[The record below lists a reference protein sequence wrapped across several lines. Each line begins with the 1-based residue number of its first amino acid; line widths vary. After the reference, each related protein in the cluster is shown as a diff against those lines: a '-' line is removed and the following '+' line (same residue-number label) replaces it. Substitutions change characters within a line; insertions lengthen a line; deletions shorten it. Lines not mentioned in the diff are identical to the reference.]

1 MESGQIYQNLRSIEG
16 ENKWSL
22 HFVNPK
28 KMINVFSVKCFKCD
42 SSSCKDIV
50 EAVI

>member
-1 MESGQIYQNLRSIEG
+1 MESGQIYQNLRPIEG
-16 ENKWSL
+16 EI
-22 HFVNPK
+22 HFVNPE

-42 SSSCKDIV
+42 SSSSKDIV